1 MRTKPGPSF
10 LPVSKQVLNE
20 SGLIPFVHRPD
31 VRALDDSDD
40 DDNDLVKVTKNTF
53 FFNEIS

>member
-20 SGLIPFVHRPD
+20 SGLTPFVHRPD

-40 DDNDLVKVTKNTF
+40 DDNDLVQVTKKYF
-53 FFNEIS
+53 FLQ